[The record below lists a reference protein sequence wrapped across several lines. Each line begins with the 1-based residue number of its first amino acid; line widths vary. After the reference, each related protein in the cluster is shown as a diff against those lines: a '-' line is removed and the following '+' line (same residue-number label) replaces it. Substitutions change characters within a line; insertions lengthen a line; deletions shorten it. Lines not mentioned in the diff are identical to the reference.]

1 MCHGTLPQ
9 RNPTNVDCSG
19 HYPRDR
25 LYGPSNRVDV
35 SPSRAGHGLVMM
47 GTMDSSA
54 SEEAHRLQLE
64 RNLYRGLLGLDS
76 RTSLEPF
83 LNEALTLMLGVAGAS
98 QGYLEIFSESDEPGW
113 WTAAGISDDELDVIR
128 SMVSRGIIAE
138 AIASETA
145 VVTPSALLDPRF
157 RDLGSV
163 RRSRIEAVLCA
174 PIGSAPPVGV
184 LYLQGRTRAGTFSEE
199 DLTCAQIFGRQLAPI
214 VHRLFQR
221 TRDEPDATESIRSKI
236 DATDI
241 VGRSA
246 AVERLLREV
255 ALVAPLDVS
264 VLLTGETGTGKSHL
278 ARVIHA
284 NGARRLGP
292 LVELNCATI
301 PEPLMESELFGAM
314 PGAHSTASH
323 RMDGRLAAAEGG
335 TLVLDE
341 ITELSVSAQAKLL
354 QVLQTK
360 EYFPLGSPRPRSAN
374 VRLIAATNVDLRA
387 AVEEKRFR
395 QDLYYRLAVV
405 PIRLPSLAERREDIE
420 PLARHFCAL
429 ARQRH
434 GLRHVELSLGAL
446 RALRGATYRGNL
458 RELGHIVEAGT
469 IRAAAQDVPQVEA
482 AHLFGKQDLSTASS
496 ERLPLTFQ
504 EETRRFQSEL
514 LQSTLE
520 ATGYNIAAT
529 ARRLDLTRSHVYN
542 LIRAFGL
549 GRNRS

>member
-1 MCHGTLPQ
+1 MDEKASVDAQ
-9 RNPTNVDCSG
+9 RL
-19 HYPRDR
+19 R
-25 LYGPSNRVDV
+25 
-35 SPSRAGHGLVMM
+35 
-47 GTMDSSA
+47 
-54 SEEAHRLQLE
+54 LE
-64 RNLYRGLLGLDS
+64 RDLYRGLLALDG
-76 RTSLEPF
+76 RTSLAPF

-98 QGYLEIFSESDEPGW
+98 QGYLEIFSEGDDPGW

-174 PIGSAPPVGV
+174 PIGSAPPAGV
-184 LYLQGRTRAGTFSEE
+184 LYLQGRTRAGTYSEE
-199 DLTCAQIFGRQLAPI
+199 DLACAEIFGRHLAPL
-214 VHRLFQR
+214 VHRLFLR
-221 TRDEPDATESIRSKI
+221 AREEPDATQSIRDKLEAS
-236 DATDI
+236 DI

-246 AVERLLREV
+246 AIERLLREV

-278 ARVIHA
+278 ARVIHV
-284 NGARRLGP
+284 NGARRHGP

-323 RMDGRLAAAEGG
+323 KMEGRIAAAEGG

-341 ITELSVSAQAKLL
+341 ITELSISAQAKLL

-360 EYFPLGSPRPRSAN
+360 EYFPLGSSKPRLAN

-387 AVEEKRFR
+387 AVEERRFR
-395 QDLYYRLAVV
+395 EDLYYRLAVV

-420 PLARHFCAL
+420 LLARHFCEL
-429 ARQRH
+429 SRQRH

-446 RALRGATYRGNL
+446 RALRAASFRGNL

-482 AHLFGKQDLSTASS
+482 AHLFGNQEASAAST
-496 ERLPLTFQ
+496 ERAPLTFQ
-504 EETRRFQSEL
+504 EETRRFQAEL

-520 ATGYNIAAT
+520 ATNYNIAAT
-529 ARRLDLTRSHVYN
+529 ARRLDVTRSHVYN
-542 LIRAFGL
+542 LIRSFGL
-549 GRNRS
+549 GRRT

>member
-1 MCHGTLPQ
+1 
-9 RNPTNVDCSG
+9 
-19 HYPRDR
+19 
-25 LYGPSNRVDV
+25 
-35 SPSRAGHGLVMM
+35 
-47 GTMDSSA
+47 
-54 SEEAHRLQLE
+54 
-64 RNLYRGLLGLDS
+64 
-76 RTSLEPF
+76 
-83 LNEALTLMLGVAGAS
+83 
-98 QGYLEIFSESDEPGW
+98 
-113 WTAAGISDDELDVIR
+113 
-128 SMVSRGIIAE
+128 MVSRGIIAE
-138 AIASETA
+138 AIASEGA

-184 LYLQGRTRAGTFSEE
+184 LYLQGRTRAGMFSEE
-199 DLTCAQIFGRQLAPI
+199 DLACAELFGRHLAPL
-214 VHRLFQR
+214 VHRVFAAR
-221 TRDEPDATESIRSKI
+221 ESIREKL
-236 DATDI
+236 DASEI
-241 VGRSA
+241 VGKGEA
-246 AVERLLREV
+246 IERLLREV
-255 ALVAPLDVS
+255 ALIAPLDVS

-278 ARVIHA
+278 ARVIHV
-284 NGARRLGP
+284 NGARRQGP

-323 RMDGRLAAAEGG
+323 RMEGRIAAAEGG

-360 EYFPLGSPRPRSAN
+360 EYYPLGSPKPRSAD
-374 VRLIAATNVDLRA
+374 VRLIAATNVDLRT
-387 AVEEKRFR
+387 AVQERRFR
-395 QDLYYRLAVV
+395 DDLYYRLAVM

-420 PLARHFCAL
+420 LLSRHFCQA
-429 ARQRH
+429 ARRRH
-434 GLRHVELSLGAL
+434 GLRHVDLSLGAL
-446 RALRGATYRGNL
+446 RALRQAHYRGNL

-482 AHLFGKQDLSTASS
+482 AHLFGSADQAMSST
-496 ERLPLTFQ
+496 ERVALTFQ

-549 GRNRS
+549 ARGRA

>member
-1 MCHGTLPQ
+1 MASAVL
-9 RNPTNVDCSG
+9 DDAS
-19 HYPRDR
+19 R
-25 LYGPSNRVDV
+25 LR
-35 SPSRAGHGLVMM
+35 
-47 GTMDSSA
+47 
-54 SEEAHRLQLE
+54 LE
-64 RNLYRGLLGLDS
+64 RDLYLGLLGLNP
-76 RTSLEPF
+76 RTALDPF
-83 LNEALTLMLGVAGAS
+83 LKDALALMLRVAGAS
-98 QGYLEIFSESDEPGW
+98 QGYLEIFSDGDGAGW

-138 AIASETA
+138 AVASETA

-184 LYLQGRTRAGTFSEE
+184 LYLQGRTLPGSFTEE
-199 DLTCAQIFGRQLAPI
+199 DLLRAEVFGRQLAPL
-214 VHRLFQR
+214 VHRIFSR
-221 TRDEPDATESIRSKI
+221 AAEEPDATLSIRTKI
-236 DATDI
+236 QADDI

-246 AVERLLREV
+246 AIERLLREV

-264 VLLTGETGTGKSHL
+264 VLLTGDTGTGKSHL

-284 NGARRLGP
+284 NGPRRHGP

-323 RMDGRLAAAEGG
+323 RMEGRIAAAEGG

-360 EYFPLGSPRPRSAN
+360 EYFPLGSPKPRTAD
-374 VRLIAATNVDLRA
+374 VRLVAATNVDLRA
-387 AVEEKRFR
+387 AVDERRFR
-395 QDLYYRLAVV
+395 EDLYYRLAVV
-405 PIRLPSLAERREDIE
+405 PIRLPTLAERREDVE
-420 PLARHFCAL
+420 LLARHFCEA
-429 ARQRH
+429 ARRRH

-446 RALRGATYRGNL
+446 RALRAAPFRGNL
-458 RELGHIVEAGT
+458 RELGHVVEAGT
-469 IRAAAQDVPQVEA
+469 IRAAAQDLPQVEA
-482 AHLFGKQDLSTASS
+482 AHLFGAALPAAAA
-496 ERLPLTFQ
+496 EPGPLTFQ
-504 EETRRFQSEL
+504 EETRRFQADL
-514 LQSTLE
+514 LRSTLE
-520 ATGYNIAAT
+520 ATGYNIAAS

-542 LIRAFGL
+542 LIRTFGL
-549 GRNRS
+549 GRGR

>member
-1 MCHGTLPQ
+1 
-9 RNPTNVDCSG
+9 
-19 HYPRDR
+19 
-25 LYGPSNRVDV
+25 
-35 SPSRAGHGLVMM
+35 
-47 GTMDSSA
+47 MDSGPPDES
-54 SEEAHRLQLE
+54 RLRLE
-64 RNLYRGLLGLDS
+64 RELYLGLLTLNS
-76 RTSLEPF
+76 RTALEPF
-83 LNEALTLMLGVAGAS
+83 LNEALNIMLALAGAS
-98 QGYLEIFSESDEPGW
+98 QGYLEIFSETDEKGW
-113 WTAAGISDDELDVIR
+113 WTAAGISDEELDLIR

-138 AIASETA
+138 AIASESA

-174 PIGSAPPVGV
+174 PIGSSPPVGV
-184 LYLQGRTRAGTFSEE
+184 LYLQGRTRPGTFSEE
-199 DLTCAQIFGRQLAPI
+199 DLGCAELFGRHLAPL
-214 VHRLFQR
+214 VHRLFLGAR
-221 TRDEPDATESIRSKI
+221 EEPDATRSIRQKLEASE
-236 DATDI
+236 I

-246 AVERLLREV
+246 AIERLLREV
-255 ALVAPLDVS
+255 ALIAPLDVS
-264 VLLTGETGTGKSHL
+264 VLLTGDTGTGKSHL
-278 ARVIHA
+278 ARVIHV
-284 NGARRLGP
+284 NGGRRQGP

-323 RMDGRLAAAEGG
+323 RMEGRISAAEGG

-360 EYFPLGSPRPRSAN
+360 EYYPLGSSKPRSAD

-387 AVEEKRFR
+387 AVEERRFR
-395 QDLYYRLAVV
+395 EDLYYRLAVM
-405 PIRLPSLAERREDIE
+405 PIRLPTLAERRDDIE
-420 PLARHFCAL
+420 LLSRHFCQMA
-429 ARQRH
+429 QRRH
-434 GLRHVELSLGAL
+434 SLRHVDLSLGAL
-446 RALRGATYRGNL
+446 RALRQATYRGNL

-469 IRAAAQDVPQVEA
+469 IRAAAQDVAQVEA
-482 AHLFGKQDLSTASS
+482 SHLFGAPELAVSPT
-496 ERLPLTFQ
+496 ERPPLTFQ

-520 ATGYNIAAT
+520 TTGYNIAAT

-549 GRNRS
+549 GRGRQ

>member
-1 MCHGTLPQ
+1 VSKK
-9 RNPTNVDCSG
+9 VDI
-19 HYPRDR
+19 
-25 LYGPSNRVDV
+25 VA
-35 SPSRAGHGLVMM
+35 PSRNGHGLVMM
-47 GTMDSSA
+47 GAMDERAPEDSN
-54 SEEAHRLQLE
+54 RLRLE
-64 RNLYRGLLGLDS
+64 RDLYLGLLRLNA
-76 RTSLEPF
+76 RTTLEPF

-98 QGYLEIFSESDEPGW
+98 QGYLEIFSEGDEPGW
-113 WTAAGISDDELDVIR
+113 WTATGISDDELDVIR

-184 LYLQGRTRAGTFSEE
+184 LYLQGRTRPGMFTEE
-199 DLTCAQIFGRQLAPI
+199 DLACAEIFGHHLAPL
-214 VHRLFQR
+214 VHRLFLR
-221 TRDEPDATESIRSKI
+221 AREEESDATQSIRNKLEAS
-236 DATDI
+236 DI
-241 VGRSA
+241 VGRSPA
-246 AVERLLREV
+246 IERLLREV

-278 ARVIHA
+278 ARVIHV
-284 NGARRLGP
+284 NGTRRHGP

-301 PEPLMESELFGAM
+301 PEPLMESELFGAL

-323 RMDGRLAAAEGG
+323 KMDGRFAAAEGG

-341 ITELSVSAQAKLL
+341 ITELSISAQAKLL

-360 EYFPLGSPRPRSAN
+360 EYFPLGSPKPRSAN

-395 QDLYYRLAVV
+395 EDLYYRLAVV
-405 PIRLPSLAERREDIE
+405 PIRLPSLAERREDVDL
-420 PLARHFCAL
+420 LARHFCEL

-446 RALRGATYRGNL
+446 RALRAATFRGNL

-469 IRAAAQDVPQVEA
+469 IRAAAQDVPQVEG
-482 AHLFGKQDLSTASS
+482 AHLFGTHDVSAATAD
-496 ERLPLTFQ
+496 RAPLTFQ

-542 LIRAFGL
+542 LIRSFGL
-549 GRNRS
+549 GRGRS